1 VEKMDGSGQVND
13 TNSPQ
18 APSLSLNDM
27 RVAVGVSTQKPTPQ
41 SGAAG
46 AIAKSGA
53 KLKAVGLVGL
63 GTVLGVSLSL
73 HFSAVAERQP
83 AISNLPIEEV
93 RMLSEVFGRV
103 KAGYVEEVDD
113 KRLIKEAINGMLT
126 GLDPH
131 SAFLDPDAYKDLQ
144 TATSGKFGGLGIE
157 VGSEDGFVKVISP
170 IDDTPAY
177 KAGIKSGDF
186 ILKVNESNLRGLSL
200 TEAVKRMRG
209 EVGTEAVLTIL
220 RRGEAKELVFNVKR
234 AVIEIQSVRSRQLE
248 PGIAYVRVTQFE
260 QATAEKLVRAINDA
274 YKQNNGN
281 VRGMILDLRNDP
293 GGVLEAAVAVS
304 AAFLPKDARVVY
316 TEGRMPDAKMNL
328 FARKEDYQ
336 RRGKEDVL
344 AKLNPA
350 VKTVPLV
357 VLVNNGT
364 ASASEIVAG
373 ALQDHKRALVMGIQ
387 TFGKGSVQT
396 ILPISD
402 NTAIKLTT
410 ARYFT
415 PNGRSIQAKG
425 IVPDKIVDDGSQRFM
440 MREADLDRHLTSE
453 DEQKA
458 IDAIKTALP
467 DQKKST
473 ETVAAKKDDDKP
485 VDYKPA
491 KGADGLPIDFVL
503 QQALNHFNGQVVS
516 ANPREWLALTTGAN
530 AKPVA
535 AVAAAKPVAA
545 DAKPATAR

>member
-1 VEKMDGSGQVND
+1 MEQMNGSGQVNGSD
-13 TNSPQ
+13 TSIV
-18 APSLSLNDM
+18 PSVALNDM
-27 RVAVGVSTQKPTPQ
+27 RGAVGVATQKPMPP
-41 SGAAG
+41 SEAAG
-46 AIAKSGA
+46 MVTKSGA
-53 KLKAVGLVGL
+53 KLKAAGLVGL

-83 AISNLPIEEV
+83 AIANLPIEEV

-144 TATSGKFGGLGIE
+144 TTTSGKFGGLGIE

-186 ILKVNESNLRGLSL
+186 ILKVNDSNLRGLSL

-209 EVGTEAVLTIL
+209 EAGSEAILTIL

-248 PGIAYVRVTQFE
+248 PGIAYIRVTQFE

-274 YKQNNGN
+274 YKHNNGD

-328 FARKEDYQ
+328 VARKEDYQ

-364 ASASEIVAG
+364 ASAAEIVAG
-373 ALQDHKRALVMGIQ
+373 ALQDHKRALVMGIR

-396 ILPISD
+396 ILPITD

-440 MREADLDRHLTSE
+440 TREADLERHLTSE
-453 DEQKA
+453 EEQKA

-467 DQKKST
+467 DQKKSAD
-473 ETVAAKKDDDKP
+473 TVAAKKEDEKP

-503 QQALNHFNGQVVS
+503 QQALNHFNGQAVS

-530 AKPVA
+530 VKPAA
-535 AVAAAKPVAA
+535 AVAAVTPGTA